1 MAALH
6 VACIVVEELTK
17 IDPAISVIVGIQNTP
32 IQHGNA
38 SLTGLER
45 NNGAAGRKRS
55 GASRHIWP
63 RLDAAG
69 KRLIQTEQQQ
79 GTLWTAQRLDVTMLQ
94 TTNPGLLRAHGILG
108 PRFVISK
115 SRPLRTR
122 PMLPSPLKQRRSKP
136 T

>member
-1 MAALH
+1 M
-6 VACIVVEELTK
+6 VEELAK
-17 IDPAISVIVGIQNTP
+17 IDPAISVLVGIQNTL

-45 NNGAAGRKRS
+45 NNNGAAGRKRS

-63 RLDAAG
+63 RLNAAG
-69 KRLIQTEQQQ
+69 KRLIQTEQQE
-79 GTLWTAQRLDVTMLQ
+79 GTPWSAQRLDVTMLQ
-94 TTNPGLLRAHGILG
+94 TTNPGLLRVRELG
-108 PRFVISK
+108 PRFVMAK
-115 SRPLRTR
+115 SPPLRTR